1 MTDIVGTAD
10 THTEKLGQVGCPS
23 SDGGDNYTRSQNLSM
38 LVMHS
43 TGLGVSSLPQ
53 EVSLGE
59 WSQVAVGEWCWG
71 C

>member
-43 TGLGVSSLPQ
+43 TGLGVSSLP
-53 EVSLGE
+53 
-59 WSQVAVGEWCWG
+59 
-71 C
+71 